1 VSHGFARRNF
11 ASAPATVTGWQ
22 RPEEWLALPRPNV
35 GDHKAVGLFAVTN
48 GNNYVAIECS
58 GQFAVDWGD
67 GLGPQAYTNSCEK
80 NLGWGDYS
88 ASTLTSRG
96 YRQAVVTVTPRGTG
110 VFDGLDFSLKHS
122 AAANNSQV
130 NWLDVIVS
138 GPNISTASLFYRNN
152 GQQSRMLEQ
161 FELVGVTSQT
171 SMTSMFQNCSSL
183 QSVPALNTANVVNMT
198 SMFYGCYSLQ
208 SVPALNTAN
217 VTNMTLMF
225 QYCYSLQSVPA
236 LNTANVTNMSYM
248 FQYCSSLQSVPALNT
263 ANVTSMSNMFQN
275 CSSLRSVELAGCVI
289 DIAVNNCRLE
299 GPALNALYTSLGT
312 PGSSRTINV
321 TGNPGTP
328 FDNPTIATAKGWTVT
343 GS

>member
-1 VSHGFARRNF
+1 MSHGFARRNF

-67 GLGPQAYTNSCEK
+67 GLGPQEYTNSCEK

-122 AAANNSQV
+122 AAASNSQV

-138 GPNISTASLFYRNN
+138 GPNISTASLFYRSN

-171 SMTSMFQNCSSL
+171 SMSNMFLYCSSLQSVPALNTANVVNMSSMFQNCSSL
-183 QSVPALNTANVVNMT
+183 QSVPALNTANVT
-198 SMFYGCYSLQ
+198 SM
-208 SVPALNTAN
+208 
-217 VTNMTLMF
+217 TNMF
-225 QYCYSLQSVPA
+225 YS
-236 LNTANVTNMSYM
+236 
-248 FQYCSSLQSVPALNT
+248 CSSLQSV
-263 ANVTSMSNMFQN
+263 
-275 CSSLRSVELAGCVI
+275 ELTGCVI

-299 GPALNALYTSLGT
+299 GPALNALYASLGT
-312 PGSSRTINV
+312 PGSTRTINV

>member
-1 VSHGFARRNF
+1 MSHGFARRNF

-22 RPEEWLALPRPNV
+22 RPEEWLALPRPNI

-122 AAANNSQV
+122 AAASNSQV

-171 SMTSMFQNCSSL
+171 NMSNMFQGCS
-183 QSVPALNTANVVNMT
+183 
-198 SMFYGCYSLQ
+198 SLQ

-217 VTNMTLMF
+217 VTNMTNMF
-225 QYCYSLQSVPA
+225 YS
-236 LNTANVTNMSYM
+236 
-248 FQYCSSLQSVPALNT
+248 CSSLQSV
-263 ANVTSMSNMFQN
+263 
-275 CSSLRSVELAGCVI
+275 ELTGCVI
-289 DIAVNNCRLE
+289 DIAVNGCRLE
-299 GPALNALYTSLGT
+299 GPALNALYASLGT
-312 PGSSRTINV
+312 PGPSRTINV

>member
-1 VSHGFARRNF
+1 MSHGFARRNF

-22 RPEEWLALPRPNV
+22 RPEEWLALPRPNI

-67 GLGPQAYTNSCEK
+67 GLGPQEYTNSCEK

-110 VFDGLDFSLKHS
+110 VFDGLNFSLKHS
-122 AAANNSQV
+122 AAASNSQV

-161 FELVGVTSQT
+161 FELVGVTSQI
-171 SMTSMFQNCSSL
+171 SMSSMFYSCSSLQSVPALNTANVVNMSSMFQNCSSL
-183 QSVPALNTANVVNMT
+183 QSVPALNTANVTNMN
-198 SMFYGCYSLQ
+198 SMFYS
-208 SVPALNTAN
+208 
-217 VTNMTLMF
+217 
-225 QYCYSLQSVPA
+225 
-236 LNTANVTNMSYM
+236 
-248 FQYCSSLQSVPALNT
+248 CSSLQSV
-263 ANVTSMSNMFQN
+263 
-275 CSSLRSVELAGCVI
+275 ELTGCVI

-299 GPALNALYTSLGT
+299 GPALNALYASLGT
-312 PGSSRTINV
+312 PGSTRTINV

>member
-1 VSHGFARRNF
+1 MSHGFARRNF

-122 AAANNSQV
+122 AAASNSQV

-138 GPNISTASLFYRNN
+138 GPNISTASLFYRSN

-171 SMTSMFQNCSSL
+171 NMALSL
-183 QSVPALNTANVVNMT
+183 
-198 SMFYGCYSLQ
+198 
-208 SVPALNTAN
+208 
-217 VTNMTLMF
+217 
-225 QYCYSLQSVPA
+225 
-236 LNTANVTNMSYM
+236 
-248 FQYCSSLQSVPALNT
+248 
-263 ANVTSMSNMFQN
+263 
-275 CSSLRSVELAGCVI
+275 I
-289 DIAVNNCRLE
+289 HI
-299 GPALNALYTSLGT
+299 
-312 PGSSRTINV
+312 
-321 TGNPGTP
+321 
-328 FDNPTIATAKGWTVT
+328 
-343 GS
+343 

>member
-1 VSHGFARRNF
+1 MSHGFARRNF

-122 AAANNSQV
+122 AAASNSQV

-171 SMTSMFQNCSSL
+171 
-183 QSVPALNTANVVNMT
+183 NMS
-198 SMFYGCYSLQ
+198 SMFYGCS
-208 SVPALNTAN
+208 
-217 VTNMTLMF
+217 
-225 QYCYSLQSVPA
+225 SLQSVPA

-248 FQYCSSLQSVPALNT
+248 FQYCSSLQSVPVLNT
-263 ANVTSMSNMFQN
+263 ANVTNMASMFQS
-275 CSSLRSVELAGCVI
+275 CSSLQSVELTGCVI

-299 GPALNALYTSLGT
+299 GPALNALYASLGT
-312 PGSSRTINV
+312 PGSTRTINV

>member
-1 VSHGFARRNF
+1 MSHGFARRNF

-22 RPEEWLALPRPNV
+22 RPEEWLALPRPNI

-122 AAANNSQV
+122 AAASNSQV

-138 GPNISTASLFYRNN
+138 GPNISTASLFYRSN

-171 SMTSMFQNCSSL
+171 NMTSMFQGCSSL
-183 QSVPALNTANVVNMT
+183 QSV
-198 SMFYGCYSLQ
+198 
-208 SVPALNTAN
+208 
-217 VTNMTLMF
+217 
-225 QYCYSLQSVPA
+225 
-236 LNTANVTNMSYM
+236 
-248 FQYCSSLQSVPALNT
+248 
-263 ANVTSMSNMFQN
+263 
-275 CSSLRSVELAGCVI
+275 ELTGCVI
-289 DIAVNNCRLE
+289 DIAVNGCRLE

-312 PGSSRTINV
+312 PGPSRTINV

>member
-1 VSHGFARRNF
+1 MSHGFARRNF

-22 RPEEWLALPRPNV
+22 RPEEWLALPRPNI

-122 AAANNSQV
+122 AAASNSQV

-138 GPNISTASLFYRNN
+138 GPNISTASVFYRNN

-171 SMTSMFQNCSSL
+171 SMTNMFYACSSL
-183 QSVPALNTANVVNMT
+183 QSVPALNTANVT
-198 SMFYGCYSLQ
+198 SM
-208 SVPALNTAN
+208 T
-217 VTNMTLMF
+217 
-225 QYCYSLQSVPA
+225 
-236 LNTANVTNMSYM
+236 YM

-263 ANVTSMSNMFQN
+263 ANVTSMSSMFYS
-275 CSSLRSVELAGCVI
+275 CSSLQSVELTGCVI

-299 GPALNALYTSLGT
+299 GPALNALYASLGT
-312 PGSSRTINV
+312 PGSTRIINV

>member
-1 VSHGFARRNF
+1 MSHGFARRNF

-122 AAANNSQV
+122 AAASNSQV

-171 SMTSMFQNCSSL
+171 NMSNMFYSCSSL
-183 QSVPALNTANVVNMT
+183 QSVPALNTANVSSMSNM
-198 SMFYGCYSLQ
+198 FQGCSSLQ
-208 SVPALNTAN
+208 SVP
-217 VTNMTLMF
+217 V
-225 QYCYSLQSVPA
+225 

-248 FQYCSSLQSVPALNT
+248 FQYCSSLQSV
-263 ANVTSMSNMFQN
+263 
-275 CSSLRSVELAGCVI
+275 ELTGCVI

-299 GPALNALYTSLGT
+299 GPALNALYASLGT
-312 PGSSRTINV
+312 PGSTRTINV

>member
-1 VSHGFARRNF
+1 MSHGFARRNF

-122 AAANNSQV
+122 AAASNSQV

-171 SMTSMFQNCSSL
+171 SMDGMFYYCSSL
-183 QSVPALNTANVVNMT
+183 QSVPALNTANVSSMSNMFQ
-198 SMFYGCYSLQ
+198 SCSSLQ
-208 SVPALNTAN
+208 SVPALNA
-217 VTNMTLMF
+217 
-225 QYCYSLQSVPA
+225 
-236 LNTANVTNMSYM
+236 ANVTNMSYM
-248 FQYCSSLQSVPALNT
+248 FQYCSSLQSV
-263 ANVTSMSNMFQN
+263 
-275 CSSLRSVELAGCVI
+275 ELTGCVI

-299 GPALNALYTSLGT
+299 GPALNALYASLGT
-312 PGSSRTINV
+312 PGSTRTINV